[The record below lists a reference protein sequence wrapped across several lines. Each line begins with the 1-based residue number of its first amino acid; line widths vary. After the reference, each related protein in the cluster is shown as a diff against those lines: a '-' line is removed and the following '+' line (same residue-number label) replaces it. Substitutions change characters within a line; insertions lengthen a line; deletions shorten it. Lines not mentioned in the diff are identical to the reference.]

1 MFVLANQDT
10 NQQEP
15 YFKYLAILAG
25 SIFVGV
31 WAKTQYIASQAH
43 YADYLENV
51 ILPIGIKSGIS
62 IAGFHLY
69 VPNAYMYWAK
79 DTFII
84 ENMPDILRSG
94 GMILLSAMAVGAF
107 IVFSMHKKY
116 HKLDSHGT
124 ADFAN
129 AKDIE
134 AMGLNATDSGV
145 VCGRN
150 PFTDKLLLHNGPE
163 HIFLA
168 APTRSGKGVGVII
181 PTGIIWKNSIFFF
194 DPKAELW
201 ASTAGFRQKYL
212 HQKVLKFEPLCKDHS
227 GARWNPYAEINF
239 QSFEEV
245 SDVTTI
251 NETMVKTGENTNS
264 DPFWNDS
271 AINVL
276 NGVVLHLLYKN
287 CQEKREL
294 PCPTDTY
301 SYISSPNLN
310 TDQLFSEMMVY
321 PHISPEEFM
330 ELEINGKKC
339 RNPLKEIYGVYYT
352 DFAPI
357 VEYLQGLQEMPLT
370 KEEYKSIMEQ
380 PGKNP
385 TEDNIRA
392 FENLRLAIVKRK
404 SVIKWGS
411 PLKKIRMVSD
421 AKEIKACIE
430 KHKSPLYKLLVHPK
444 ISESAANIL
453 NGANETRQSI
463 LSSAKTPLALY
474 QDPLIKQNT
483 CVSDFS
489 FRDLLDPKQAVSL
502 YMVLQPNDI
511 DKLRPLTRLFV
522 NTMIA
527 KTVRDMK
534 FDGDSTK
541 KQRLL
546 LMLDEFPQLKKMET
560 IGNTLAICAGY
571 GVKICIVVQN
581 ITQLNEIYTKDGSN
595 KIISNSQVQI
605 YMTPSEYETAK
616 VLSDTMGTKTIIT
629 SSVSSNGTLSGGST
643 SRSEQQ
649 RNLMNPDEIL
659 RMDRDKNQ
667 LVLVQGGKPI
677 MAKKIRWYNEPYFKK
692 RAFAIPAPMY
702 SDTCTEVK
710 DYPQLFGIHAAEVE
724 DMRKKQE
731 EVAKARGWSNEKTEE
746 TDSAEGHIEENQ
758 EEEKIQQENS
768 ANNVNNSPKVIE
780 EIKDDRQEN
789 IEPAAESNRLSR
801 DEAEYV
807 AEQAYE
813 STEHCSEQT
822 EKAGATAPSW
832 AWSTSAEEIK
842 PANTLISN
850 EQVTDFEISEG
861 ENNSAEFKDFLANI
875 NAETEVNSTN
885 GND

>member
-1 MFVLANQDT
+1 MFVLHQDT

-15 YFKYLAILAG
+15 YLKYLAILAG
-25 SIFVGV
+25 SIFIGI

-62 IAGFHLY
+62 ILGFHLY

-79 DTFII
+79 DPFIT
-84 ENMPDILRSG
+84 ENMPDIIKSG
-94 GMILLSAMAVGAF
+94 GMLILCALALGAF
-107 IVFSMHKKY
+107 AVFSIHKKY
-116 HKLDSHGT
+116 QKLDSHGT

-134 AMGLNATDSGV
+134 AMGLNAIDSGV

-150 PFTDKLLLHNGPE
+150 PFTDKIMLHNGPE

-301 SYISSPNLN
+301 SFISSPNLN

-330 ELEINGKKC
+330 ELEVKGKKYH
-339 RNPLKEIYGVYYT
+339 NPLKEIYGVYYT
-352 DFAPI
+352 DFGPI
-357 VEYLQGLQEMPLT
+357 VEYLQSLQEMPLT

-534 FDGDSTK
+534 FDGDDKK

-643 SRSEQQ
+643 SKSEQQ

-677 MAKKIRWYNEPYFKK
+677 MAKKIRWYKEPYFKK

-724 DMRKKQE
+724 DMRKKQA
-731 EVAKARGWSNEKTEE
+731 EVAKARGWLEQESETEKQ
-746 TDSAEGHIEENQ
+746 DMQNQ
-758 EEEKIQQENS
+758 SVDKKNQQENCEIS
-768 ANNVNNSPKVIE
+768 VENLPKNL
-780 EIKDDRQEN
+780 K
-789 IEPAAESNRLSR
+789 
-801 DEAEYV
+801 EAEHDK
-807 AEQAYE
+807 EKQ
-813 STEHCSEQT
+813 HEQT
-822 EKAGATAPSW
+822 EKQQSSQGEANHIDQQGHKPTEQGKQDKQSSSAAPSW
-832 AWSTSAEEIK
+832 TWPAGIEEVK
-842 PANTLISN
+842 MSDALIPN
-850 EQVTDFEISEG
+850 AQITDFEVNEG
-861 ENNSAEFKDFLANI
+861 ENNSAEFKKFLANI
-875 NAETEVNSTN
+875 NAGEVDSN
-885 GND
+885 GD

>member
-1 MFVLANQDT
+1 MDDKK
-10 NQQEP
+10 EP
-15 YFKYLAILAG
+15 YITYLVILAVSLLAG
-25 SIFVGV
+25 MWG
-31 WAKTQYIASQAH
+31 KTQYIASQAG
-43 YADYLENV
+43 YVDYLEHV
-51 ILPIGIKSGIS
+51 ILPIGIKCGIS
-62 IAGFHLY
+62 VAGVHIY
-69 VPNAYMYWAK
+69 VPNAYMYWLE
-79 DTFII
+79 DPFIVQ
-84 ENMPDILRSG
+84 NMPDIVRSG
-94 GMILLSAMAVGAF
+94 GIIILCALALGIV
-107 IVFSMHKKY
+107 IVFSIHKKH
-116 HKLDSHGT
+116 HKLNSHGT

-134 AMGLNATDSGV
+134 AMGLNAKDSGV

-150 PFTDKLLLHNGPE
+150 PFNNKIMLHNGPE
-163 HIFLA
+163 HVFLA

-301 SYISSPNLN
+301 SFISSPNLN

-330 ELEINGKKC
+330 ELEVDGKK
-339 RNPLKEIYGVYYT
+339 RHNPLKEVYGVYYT
-352 DFAPI
+352 DFGPI
-357 VEYLQGLQEMPLT
+357 VEYLQDLKEMPLS

-404 SVIKWGS
+404 SVVKWGS

-421 AKEIKACIE
+421 AKEIKLCIE

-444 ISESAANIL
+444 VAESAANIL

-463 LSSAKTPLALY
+463 LSSAKTPLGLY

-489 FRDLLDPKQAVSL
+489 FRDLLDPDQAVSL
-502 YMVLQPNDI
+502 YLVLQPNDI

-534 FDGDSTK
+534 FDGDNK
-541 KQRLL
+541 KRQRLL

-629 SSVSSNGTLSGGST
+629 SSISSNGTFSGGST
-643 SRSEQQ
+643 SKSEQQ

-659 RMDRDKNQ
+659 RMNKDENQ

-677 MAKKIRWYNEPYFKK
+677 MAKKIRWYNEPFFKK
-692 RAFAIPAPMY
+692 RAFAITAPMY

-710 DYPQLFGIHAAEVE
+710 DYPQLFKIHEAEVE

-731 EVAKARGWSNEKTEE
+731 EVAKARGWEEQLEDTETTAEK
-746 TDSAEGHIEENQ
+746 AENQ
-758 EEEKIQQENS
+758 EKIDTDVTNS
-768 ANNVNNSPKVIE
+768 SSAVIKE
-780 EIKDDRQEN
+780 PEHDTKAN
-789 IEPAAESNRLSR
+789 IEPKAEKQQSCPNEIITEQIEPFGKPEQQPEQNNWEREEHDSTRLSR
-801 DEAEYV
+801 TRPASTQEV
-807 AEQAYE
+807 ATPEVTQ
-813 STEHCSEQT
+813 
-822 EKAGATAPSW
+822 
-832 AWSTSAEEIK
+832 
-842 PANTLISN
+842 TLITD
-850 EQVTDFEISEG
+850 EQVADLEMTEG
-861 ENNSAEFKDFLANI
+861 ENHSEDFQAFMTNLNFS
-875 NAETEVNSTN
+875 NVEENNN
-885 GND
+885 GNS

>member
-1 MFVLANQDT
+1 MDDKK
-10 NQQEP
+10 EP
-15 YFKYLAILAG
+15 YITYLVILAVSLLAG
-25 SIFVGV
+25 MWG
-31 WAKTQYIASQAH
+31 KTQYIASQAG
-43 YADYLENV
+43 YVDYLEHV
-51 ILPIGIKSGIS
+51 ILPIGIKCGIS
-62 IAGFHLY
+62 VAGVHIY
-69 VPNAYMYWAK
+69 VPNAYMYWLE
-79 DTFII
+79 DPFIVQ
-84 ENMPDILRSG
+84 NMPDIVRSG
-94 GMILLSAMAVGAF
+94 GIIILCALALGIV
-107 IVFSMHKKY
+107 IVFSIHKKH
-116 HKLDSHGT
+116 HKLNSHGT

-134 AMGLNATDSGV
+134 AMGLNAKDSGV

-150 PFTDKLLLHNGPE
+150 PFNNKIMLHNGPE
-163 HIFLA
+163 HVFLA

-301 SYISSPNLN
+301 SFISSPNLN

-330 ELEINGKKC
+330 ELEVDGKK
-339 RNPLKEIYGVYYT
+339 RHNPLVYGVYYT
-352 DFAPI
+352 DFGPI
-357 VEYLQGLQEMPLT
+357 VEYLQDLKEMPLS

-404 SVIKWGS
+404 SVVKWGS

-421 AKEIKACIE
+421 AKEIKLCIE

-444 ISESAANIL
+444 VAESAANIL

-463 LSSAKTPLALY
+463 LSSAKTPLGLY

-489 FRDLLDPKQAVSL
+489 FRDLLDPDQAVSL
-502 YMVLQPNDI
+502 YLVLQPNDI

-534 FDGDSTK
+534 FDGDNK
-541 KQRLL
+541 KRQRLL

-629 SSVSSNGTLSGGST
+629 SSISSNGTFSGGST
-643 SRSEQQ
+643 SKSEQQ

-659 RMDRDKNQ
+659 RMNKDENQ

-677 MAKKIRWYNEPYFKK
+677 MAKKIRWYNEPFFKK
-692 RAFAIPAPMY
+692 RAFAITAPMY

-710 DYPQLFGIHAAEVE
+710 DYPQLFKIHEAEIE

-731 EVAKARGWSNEKTEE
+731 EVAKARGWDEQLEDTETTAEK
-746 TDSAEGHIEENQ
+746 AENQ
-758 EEEKIQQENS
+758 EKIDTDVTNS
-768 ANNVNNSPKVIE
+768 SSAVIKE
-780 EIKDDRQEN
+780 PEHDTKAN
-789 IEPAAESNRLSR
+789 IEPKAEKQQSCPNEIITEQIEPFGKPEQQPEQNNWEREEHDSTRLSR
-801 DEAEYV
+801 TRPASTQEV
-807 AEQAYE
+807 ATPEVTQ
-813 STEHCSEQT
+813 
-822 EKAGATAPSW
+822 
-832 AWSTSAEEIK
+832 
-842 PANTLISN
+842 TLITD
-850 EQVTDFEISEG
+850 EQVADLEMTEG
-861 ENNSAEFKDFLANI
+861 ENHSEDFQAFMTNLNFS
-875 NAETEVNSTN
+875 NVEENDN
-885 GND
+885 GNN

>member
-1 MFVLANQDT
+1 MDDKK
-10 NQQEP
+10 EP
-15 YFKYLAILAG
+15 YITYLVILVVSLLAG
-25 SIFVGV
+25 MWG
-31 WAKTQYIASQAH
+31 KTQYIASQAG
-43 YADYLENV
+43 YVDYLEHV
-51 ILPIGIKSGIS
+51 ILPIGIKCGIS
-62 IAGFHLY
+62 VAGVHIY
-69 VPNAYMYWAK
+69 VPNAYMYWLE
-79 DTFII
+79 DPFIVQ
-84 ENMPDILRSG
+84 NMPDILRSG
-94 GMILLSAMAVGAF
+94 GLIILCALTLGIV
-107 IVFSMHKKY
+107 IVFSIHKKH
-116 HKLDSHGT
+116 HKLNSHGT

-134 AMGLNATDSGV
+134 AMGLNAKDSGV

-150 PFTDKLLLHNGPE
+150 PFTNKIMLHNGPE
-163 HIFLA
+163 HVFLA

-301 SYISSPNLN
+301 SFISSPNSN

-330 ELEINGKKC
+330 ELEVDGKKLH
-339 RNPLKEIYGVYYT
+339 NPLKEVYGVYYT
-352 DFAPI
+352 DFGPI
-357 VEYLQGLQEMPLT
+357 VEYLQNLKEMPLS

-421 AKEIKACIE
+421 AKEIKLCIE

-444 ISESAANIL
+444 VAESAANIL

-463 LSSAKTPLALY
+463 LSSAKTPLGLY

-489 FRDLLDPKQAVSL
+489 FRDLLDPNQAVSL
-502 YMVLQPNDI
+502 YLVLQPNDI

-534 FDGDSTK
+534 FDSDNKK

-629 SSVSSNGTLSGGST
+629 SSISSNGTFSGGST
-643 SRSEQQ
+643 SKSEQQ

-659 RMDRDKNQ
+659 RMNKDENQ

-677 MAKKIRWYNEPYFKK
+677 MAKKIRWYNEPFFKK
-692 RAFAIPAPMY
+692 RAFAITAPMY

-710 DYPQLFGIHAAEVE
+710 DYPQLFKIHEAEVE

-731 EVAKARGWSNEKTEE
+731 EVAKARGWKEQPEVTEITVEKTV
-746 TDSAEGHIEENQ
+746 NQ
-758 EEEKIQQENS
+758 EKIDTDVKNS
-768 ANNVNNSPKVIE
+768 SSEVIKE
-780 EIKDDRQEN
+780 SEHDTKAN
-789 IEPAAESNRLSR
+789 IEPKAEKQQSCPNEIITEQFESSGKPEPEQHNGEREERDSTRLSR
-801 DEAEYV
+801 TRPASTQEV
-807 AEQAYE
+807 ATPEVTQ
-813 STEHCSEQT
+813 
-822 EKAGATAPSW
+822 
-832 AWSTSAEEIK
+832 
-842 PANTLISN
+842 TLITD
-850 EQVTDFEISEG
+850 EQVADLEMTEG
-861 ENNSAEFKDFLANI
+861 ENHSEDFQAFMTNLNFS
-875 NAETEVNSTN
+875 NVEENDN
-885 GND
+885 GNC

>member
-15 YFKYLAILAG
+15 YFKYLVILAG
-25 SIFVGV
+25 SIFVGM

-79 DTFII
+79 DPFII

-116 HKLDSHGT
+116 YKLDSHGT

-287 CQEKREL
+287 CQEKKEL

-392 FENLRLAIVKRK
+392 FENLRLAIGKRK

-731 EVAKARGWSNEKTEE
+731 KVAKARGWSNEKTEE

-758 EEEKIQQENS
+758 EAEKIQQENS
-768 ANNVNNSPKVIE
+768 ANSVNNSLDVIE
-780 EIKDDRQEN
+780 ELKDDRQEN

-807 AEQAYE
+807 AEQAHE
-813 STEHCSEQT
+813 STEHCHEQT

-832 AWSTSAEEIK
+832 AWTTSAEEIK
-842 PANTLISN
+842 PSNTLISN
-850 EQVTDFEISEG
+850 EQVTDFDVSEG

>member
-1 MFVLANQDT
+1 MDDKK
-10 NQQEP
+10 EP
-15 YFKYLAILAG
+15 YITYLVILAVSLLAG
-25 SIFVGV
+25 MWG
-31 WAKTQYIASQAH
+31 KTQYIASQAG
-43 YADYLENV
+43 YVDYLEHV
-51 ILPIGIKSGIS
+51 ILPIGIKCGIS
-62 IAGFHLY
+62 VAGVHIY
-69 VPNAYMYWAK
+69 VPNAYMYWLE
-79 DTFII
+79 DPFIVQ
-84 ENMPDILRSG
+84 NMPDIVRSG
-94 GMILLSAMAVGAF
+94 GIIILCALALGIV
-107 IVFSMHKKY
+107 IVFSIHKKH
-116 HKLDSHGT
+116 HKLNSHGT

-134 AMGLNATDSGV
+134 AMGLNAKDSGV

-150 PFTDKLLLHNGPE
+150 PFNNKIMLHNGPE
-163 HIFLA
+163 HVFLA

-301 SYISSPNLN
+301 SFISSPNLN

-330 ELEINGKKC
+330 ELEVDGKK
-339 RNPLKEIYGVYYT
+339 RHNPLKEVYGVYYT
-352 DFAPI
+352 DFGPI
-357 VEYLQGLQEMPLT
+357 VEYLQDLKEMPLS

-404 SVIKWGS
+404 SVVKWGS

-421 AKEIKACIE
+421 AKEIKLCIE

-444 ISESAANIL
+444 VAESAANIL

-463 LSSAKTPLALY
+463 LSSAKTPLGLY

-489 FRDLLDPKQAVSL
+489 FRDLLDPDQAVSL
-502 YMVLQPNDI
+502 YLVLQPNDI

-534 FDGDSTK
+534 FDGDNK
-541 KQRLL
+541 KRQRLL

-629 SSVSSNGTLSGGST
+629 SSISSNGTFSGGST
-643 SRSEQQ
+643 SKSEQQ

-659 RMDRDKNQ
+659 RMNKDENQ

-677 MAKKIRWYNEPYFKK
+677 MAKKIRWYNEPFFKK
-692 RAFAIPAPMY
+692 RAFAITAPMY

-710 DYPQLFGIHAAEVE
+710 DYPQLFKIHEAEVE

-731 EVAKARGWSNEKTEE
+731 EVAKARGWEEQLEDTETTAEK
-746 TDSAEGHIEENQ
+746 AENQ
-758 EEEKIQQENS
+758 EKIDTDVTISSS
-768 ANNVNNSPKVIE
+768 AVIKE
-780 EIKDDRQEN
+780 PEHDTKAN
-789 IEPAAESNRLSR
+789 IEPKAEKQQSCPNEIITEQIEPFGKPEQQPEQNNWEREEHDSTRLSR
-801 DEAEYV
+801 TRPASTQEV
-807 AEQAYE
+807 ATPEVTQ
-813 STEHCSEQT
+813 
-822 EKAGATAPSW
+822 
-832 AWSTSAEEIK
+832 
-842 PANTLISN
+842 TLITD
-850 EQVTDFEISEG
+850 EQVADLEMTEG
-861 ENNSAEFKDFLANI
+861 ENHSEDFQAFMTNLNFS
-875 NAETEVNSTN
+875 NVEENDN
-885 GND
+885 GNS